1 MEKSKIQES
10 IERLKDKKRIEGLEK
25 IVHLLIEIN
34 LLQSKINN
42 HNDEIIKI
50 YKSSDKRNVIIIIS
64 LIILQWVSLGIIDY
78 LLNL

>member
-10 IERLKDKKRIEGLEK
+10 IERLKDKKRIKDLEK
-25 IVHLLIEIN
+25 WFSLLVEIN

-50 YKSSDKRNVIIIIS
+50 HESSEKRNVKIIIS
-64 LIILQWVSLGIIDY
+64 LIIIQWVLLGIINY
-78 LLNL
+78 LSNL

>member
-10 IERLKDKKRIEGLEK
+10 IERLKDKKRIEVLEK
-25 IVHLLIEIN
+25 WVHLLIKMN
-34 LLQSKINN
+34 DLQSQINY
-42 HNDEIIKI
+42 HDDQIIKI

-64 LIILQWVSLGIIDY
+64 LIILQWVSLGVIDY

>member
-50 YKSSDKRNVIIIIS
+50 YKSSEKRNVKIIIS
-64 LIILQWVSLGIIDY
+64 LIIMQWVLLGIINY
-78 LLNL
+78 LSNL